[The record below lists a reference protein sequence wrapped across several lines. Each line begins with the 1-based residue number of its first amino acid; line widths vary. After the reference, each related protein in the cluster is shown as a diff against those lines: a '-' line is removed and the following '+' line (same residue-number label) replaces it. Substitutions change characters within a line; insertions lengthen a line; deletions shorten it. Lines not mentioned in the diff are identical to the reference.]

1 MMEGSYEE
9 AQKLDEQ
16 WGRSID
22 TSLRYYEKTGRL
34 PTINQLRYWF
44 RGSAE
49 RPELPNTY
57 IEQTLGVA
65 SEELGVV
72 LAYRYTTVFRIEGSD
87 IAKRKYDIEWTLQYY
102 APYKAEFAGAVSRE
116 RKASRQ
122 VLRDIALEKGSWIP
136 DDAKNPNSK
145 AERVATGYV
154 REEAYFKI
162 TDATRIT
169 TGADGK
175 ETSYEKLYIL
185 NNADVLRR
193 IKEVRESGQLV

>member
-1 MMEGSYEE
+1 MPEGTYEE
-9 AQKLDEQ
+9 AQALDEQ

-22 TSLRYYEKTGRL
+22 TSLRYFEKTGRL
-34 PTINQLRYWF
+34 PSVDQLRYWF

-49 RPELPNTY
+49 RPKLPSRF

-72 LAYRYTTVFRIEGSD
+72 LAYRYTTVFRIEGTD
-87 IAKRKYDIEWTLQYY
+87 VAKRKYDIEWTLQYY
-102 APYKAEFAGAVSRE
+102 APYKVEFAGAVSLE

-122 VLRDIALEKGSWIP
+122 VLRDIASEKGSWIP
-136 DDAKNPNSK
+136 DDAKNPNYSS
-145 AERVATGYV
+145 ERIATGYV
-154 REEAYFKI
+154 RKEAYFKVA
-162 TDATRIT
+162 DATRT
-169 TGADGK
+169 STDADGNQ
-175 ETSYEKLYIL
+175 TSYEKLYIL